1 MPESQPTGSE
11 QPGGLSENEIAIDRA
26 ELEALKVKAT
36 SIDAFEDDA
45 KTLGFTDFNEYR
57 AFLEEKKLAEID
69 GQQTPTVPTTPTT
82 PQVST
87 PTVPPANT
95 PTTMG
100 LSQED
105 LAMID
110 RANRMSANSFIK
122 SDWLEFKL
130 QQSERPEDERSVSTK
145 EELTAMIQGPMGE
158 SVARAAQDAEH
169 GGNLFSAA
177 AFMKDTPKNSKE
189 LIALANKRAEAMKV
203 AKETANIN
211 TSTATPIIPAES
223 NKSESGQELAD
234 LIAPDTVEVE

>member
-69 GQQTPTVPTTPTT
+69 GQRVPTTPTT
-82 PQVST
+82 PTTPQAST
-87 PTVPPANT
+87 PTTPSANI

-100 LSQED
+100 LSQDD
-105 LAMID
+105 LAMLD

-122 SDWLEFKL
+122 ADYLEFKL
-130 QQSERPEDERSVSTK
+130 QQSEKPEEERSTSTK

-189 LIALANKRAEAMKV
+189 LIALANKRAEAMKT

-211 TSTATPIIPAES
+211 TSTSMPTIPAAG
-223 NKSESGQELAD
+223 NKQSAGKALAD
-234 LIAPDTVEVE
+234 MIAPDTVDVE